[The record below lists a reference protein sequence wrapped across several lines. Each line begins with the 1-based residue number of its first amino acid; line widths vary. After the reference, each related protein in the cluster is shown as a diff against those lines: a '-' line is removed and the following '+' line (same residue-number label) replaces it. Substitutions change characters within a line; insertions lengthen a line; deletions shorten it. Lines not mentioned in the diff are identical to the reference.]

1 MAHYRLLLA
10 VCMMFVFMPAGHAYT
25 EAQMNSGKKHVQ
37 EMFSGGQT
45 LVIASRKTRDEVV
58 AFSVGFLRQNNITDK
73 DFSLDVFESDNGWYA
88 VTLGIESAQECK
100 DRKERL
106 VNEGIISKDS
116 YCTNGTRFHG
126 GYLLYGDHFEHIGG
140 TALTTGE

>member
-1 MAHYRLLLA
+1 MSSYRILFA
-10 VCMMFVFMPAGHAYT
+10 VCMMFVFIPAGHAYT
-25 EAQMNSGKKHVQ
+25 EAQINAGKKEMQ

-45 LVIASRKTRDEVV
+45 LVIASRKTRDAVA
-58 AFSVGFLRQNNITDK
+58 AFSVDFLRKNNINDK
-73 DFSLDVFESDNGWYA
+73 DFFLDVFESDNGWYA

-100 DRKERL
+100 DRKKRL
-106 VNEGIISKDS
+106 VNDGVISKDS
-116 YCTNGTRFHG
+116 YCTNGARFHG